1 MNEICFFEL
10 RKLDSLVD
18 ELGGNFVLAEVAD
31 QHPKEGLQNLQVL
44 RIPHL
49 SRLSHH
55 FEDAVVIRLELWTEA
70 LQ

>member
-10 RKLDSLVD
+10 RKFDSLVD

-31 QHPKEGLQNLQVL
+31 KHPKEGLQNLQVL
-44 RIPHL
+44 RIPYL
-49 SRLSHH
+49 SRLSHN
-55 FEDAVVIRLELWTEA
+55 FEDTVVIRLELWTED